1 MSQLNT
7 QCEAVKGTICATR
20 GLRANLAD
28 SMDMV
33 AEFLGKLSSLNNP
46 TQRNASSTSRNN
58 QGNCNVSA
66 TQTSQQSGRSGRGGC
81 DGHGRGGDGNAQML
95 RDDKISVSRY
105 YSNYE
110 WWNRMTKEQCTR
122 LHNMRQNNQANNS
135 SGTANRN
142 NSAMETEGWQR
153 SPMSRQ

>member
-20 GLRANLAD
+20 GLRAYLAD

-58 QGNCNVSA
+58 QGNWNVSA
-66 TQTSQQSGRSGRGGC
+66 TQTSQQSGRSGCGGC
-81 DGHGRGGDGNAQML
+81 GGHGRGGDGNTQML
-95 RDDKISVSRY
+95 RDDEISVSRY

-122 LHNMRQNNQANNS
+122 LRNMRQNNQANNS

-142 NSAMETEGWQR
+142 NSATETEGWQQ